1 MLKIANWI
9 MNIIIPINVC
19 YFTNCNLIAVAASFV
34 ATDIVLCAIS
44 DYMLIHKPHKE
55 ISERLLSYTKQELEA
70 TKEKRAQ
77 LDNRMNEYKSKN
89 CTIKCDRD
97 CDHCAASEM
106 REELE
111 ALNTYIGFEHD
122 WIEMKLAPMKEAE
135 MAEVVAMEQKP
146 SKEHAEKIEYFTSFA
161 EKIDYFVANH
171 GFEFLKPIEDSIDR
185 LISILKTKPEGY
197 PLIPR
202 TLYLYIDELQRVL
215 GKLAGLQEAQMAG
228 YMEDLLKVSDAL
240 SKNVNSAITRIEQ
253 IDAADIEVSLS
264 VLINELT
271 KEEEGIN

>member
-1 MLKIANWI
+1 
-9 MNIIIPINVC
+9 
-19 YFTNCNLIAVAASFV
+19 
-34 ATDIVLCAIS
+34 
-44 DYMLIHKPHKE
+44 MLIHKPHQE
-55 ISERLLSYTKQELEA
+55 ISERLLSYTRQDLEA

-89 CTIKCDRD
+89 CTITCDRD
-97 CDHCAASEM
+97 CDNCAASEM

-111 ALNTYIGFEHD
+111 ALNTYIEFEHD

-171 GFEFLKPIEDSIDR
+171 GFAFLKPVEDSIDR